1 MGLNLFP
8 FVVEALGSNKTIH
21 KDIDNL
27 YQRYKYEFYKAAKES
42 EWYEHP
48 IFKEGSLLQEEYC
61 KKVLGILTADIDDDM
76 VYQDFMKLIQKGFRW
91 TYEYVNKRF
100 SVDVDEYTRAF
111 TKKYHGATD
120 DKGIGI
126 EQHFCILL
134 FLALNMQK
142 KVIENEVHQ
151 RFVSLLYT
159 RLQHSEGDEKIRMSY
174 DGLKPEDIKRV
185 QKLKQE
191 LFKKYGGIRNFD
203 ELLDKHFDGSKRD
216 MYTFLFDFEHL
227 SSVSIFQDVKFTE
240 RDIDEILCLYT
251 IVREDVELDVD
262 DALQFLIP
270 GLYIKYL
277 LKAYKQVKEMY
288 FRNNKEIMF
297 IELEG
302 TEKELQRTK
311 EKLKSTQRSL
321 LEAEKIHGLLE
332 KENLRLKAELAEAQ
346 RNREE
351 LNSLREFLFSL
362 DRQEEYPDEDIDFE
376 KLKQFKAV
384 VIGGHER
391 WQQRMKE
398 YLPNFIF
405 IHPDQLNFDIRLLD
419 GIDIVFV
426 CPNYLNHS
434 MYYKLMAAIEG
445 KDIKIVYINQQNEN
459 IALKFIYKTIIE

>member
-1 MGLNLFP
+1 MELNLIP

-61 KKVLGILTADIDDDM
+61 KKVLGILVAGVDEAD
-76 VYQDFMKLIQKGFRW
+76 YQEFMKIIEKGFRW
-91 TYEYVNKRF
+91 TYSYIKSRF
-100 SVDVDEYTRAF
+100 TIDVKDYLQAF
-111 TKKYHGATD
+111 HRKFRGTID

-126 EQHFCILL
+126 EFHFTILL
-134 FLALNMQK
+134 FLALNMK
-142 KVIENEVHQ
+142 KKIIEDEPLQQHLQ
-151 RFVSLLYT
+151 LLQLRLKHSSGEDET
-159 RLQHSEGDEKIRMSY
+159 RLTYEKQ
-174 DGLKPEDIKRV
+174 KPETIGRI
-185 QKLKQE
+185 QKLKQDI
-191 LFKKYGGIRNFD
+191 FKKYGKIRNFD
-203 ELLDKHFDGSKRD
+203 DLVAKKLDGSKKD
-216 MYTFLFDFEHL
+216 MFAFLFDFEDI
-227 SSVSIFQDVKFTE
+227 SSISIFQDIKFTE

-251 IVREDVELDVD
+251 IVREDAELDVD
-262 DALQFLIP
+262 EALNFLIP
-270 GLYIKYL
+270 CIYIKYL
-277 LKAYKQVKEMY
+277 IKAYKQVKEMY
-288 FRNNKEIMF
+288 FRNNKETMF
-297 IELEG
+297 VELEG
-302 TEKELQRTK
+302 MKKDLQRTK
-311 EKLKSTQRSL
+311 EKLESTQRGLS
-321 LEAEKIHGLLE
+321 EAEKIHRLLE

-391 WQQRMKE
+391 WQQRMKK

-426 CPNYLNHS
+426 YPNYLNHS
-434 MYYKLMAAIEG
+434 MYHKLMAAIEG

-459 IALKFIYKTIIE
+459 IALKFIYKTIIQ

>member
-1 MGLNLFP
+1 MELNLIP
-8 FVVEALGSNKTIH
+8 FVVEALGSNKTIY

-27 YQRYKYEFYKAAKES
+27 YQRHKYEFYKAAKES

-61 KKVLGILTADIDDDM
+61 KKVLGILIADIDDET
-76 VYQDFMKLIQKGFRW
+76 VYHDFMKLIQKGYRW
-91 TYEYVNKRF
+91 TYEYVKSRF
-100 SVDVDEYTRAF
+100 SIDVDEYLKAF
-111 TKKYHGATD
+111 TKKYHGAVD

-126 EQHFCILL
+126 ELHFCILL
-134 FLALNMQK
+134 FLSLNMQK
-142 KVIENEVHQ
+142 KVVENGSHQ
-151 RFVSLLYT
+151 RFINLLYT
-159 RLQHSEGDEKIRMSY
+159 RLQHSTGDEKIRMSY
-174 DGLKPEDIKRV
+174 DRLKPEDIERV
-185 QKLKQE
+185 QKLKQK
-191 LFKKYGGIRNFD
+191 LFKEYGKIRNFD
-203 ELLDKHFDGSKRD
+203 ELLDKHFDGTKRD

-251 IVREDVELDVD
+251 IVREDAELDVD
-262 DALQFLIP
+262 EALQFLIP

-288 FRNNKEIMF
+288 FRNNKETMF

-311 EKLKSTQRSL
+311 EKLESTQRGL

-346 RNREE
+346 RNKAE

-362 DRQEEYPDEDIDFE
+362 DQKEEYQAEEIDFDE
-376 KLKQFKAV
+376 LKKYKAI

-419 GIDIVFV
+419 GIDTVFV
-426 CPNYLNHS
+426 YPNYLNHA
-434 MYYKLMAAIEG
+434 MYYKLMGAIEG
-445 KDIKIVYINQQNEN
+445 KNIKIIYINQQNEELV
-459 IALKFIYKTIIE
+459 LKCIYKAIIG

>member
-1 MGLNLFP
+1 MELNLIP
-8 FVVEALGSNKTIH
+8 FVVEALGSNKTIY

-27 YQRYKYEFYKAAKES
+27 YQRHKYEFYKAAKES
-42 EWYEHP
+42 EWYEHL

-61 KKVLGILTADIDDDM
+61 KKVLGILIADIDDDT

-151 RFVSLLYT
+151 QFISLFYT
-159 RLQHSEGDEKIRMSY
+159 RLQHSEGNEKIRISY
-174 DGLKPEDIKRV
+174 DRLKPEDIKRV

-203 ELLDKHFDGSKRD
+203 ELLDKHFDGTKRD
-216 MYTFLFDFEHL
+216 MYAFLFDFEHL

-251 IVREDVELDVD
+251 IIREDEELDVD
-262 DALQFLIP
+262 EALNFLIP
-270 GLYIKYL
+270 CIYIKYL
-277 LKAYKQVKEMY
+277 IKAYKQVKEMY
-288 FRNNKEIMF
+288 FRNNKETMF
-297 IELEG
+297 VELEG
-302 TEKELQRTK
+302 MEKDLQRTK
-311 EKLKSTQRSL
+311 EKLESTQRGLS
-321 LEAEKIHGLLE
+321 EAEKIHRLLE

-405 IHPDQLNFDIRLLD
+405 IHPDRVNFDIRLLD
-419 GIDIVFV
+419 GDIVFV
-426 CPNYLNHS
+426 YPNYLNHS

>member
-1 MGLNLFP
+1 MELNLIP
-8 FVVEALGSNKTIH
+8 FVVEALGSNKHIY

-61 KKVLGILTADIDDDM
+61 KKVLGILAADIDDDT

-151 RFVSLLYT
+151 RFISLLYT
-159 RLQHSEGDEKIRMSY
+159 RLQHSTGDEKIRMSY
-174 DGLKPEDIKRV
+174 DRLKPEDIERV
-185 QKLKQE
+185 QKLKQK
-191 LFKKYGGIRNFD
+191 LFKEYGKIRNFD
-203 ELLDKHFDGSKRD
+203 ELLAKQFDGSKKD
-216 MYTFLFDFEHL
+216 MFTFLFDFENL
-227 SSVSIFQDVKFTE
+227 SSVSIFRDLKFTE

-251 IVREDVELDVD
+251 VIREDNELDVD
-262 DALQFLIP
+262 EALQFLIP
-270 GLYIKYL
+270 GIYIKYL

-288 FRNNKEIMF
+288 FRNNKETMF
-297 IELEG
+297 VELEG
-302 TEKELQRTK
+302 LERELRKANEKLAEAQRGLSELQ
-311 EKLKSTQRSL
+311 
-321 LEAEKIHGLLE
+321 KIHGLLQ
-332 KENLRLKAELAEAQ
+332 KENERLKIELAEAQ
-346 RNREE
+346 RNKNE

-362 DRQEEYPDEDIDFE
+362 DQKEEYQAEEIDFDE
-376 KLKQFKAV
+376 LKKYKAI

-426 CPNYLNHS
+426 YPNYLNHS

-459 IALKFIYKTIIE
+459 IALKFIYKTINE